1 MWQTID
7 IPDSVFNI
15 GIHLKEGNWDSI
27 ENNYYVFNCELR
39 QYIE

>member
-27 ENNYYVFNCELR
+27 EKIIMCLTVNWDS
-39 QYIE
+39 I